1 MARKPDFEGGREER
15 RNRGREVR
23 KEGNLKIY
31 LPTFFFF
38 FFCSSG
44 VLIQDLAL
52 GRQALYQLNHVPSSF
67 CFSYF
72 SDRVSLSPA
81 FCLVLASHPDSPTYA
96 SGVGGITSTYHH
108 TWLIC

>member
-38 FFCSSG
+38 F
-44 VLIQDLAL
+44 L
-52 GRQALYQLNHVPSSF
+52 QLRTTTPGLFVEVG
-67 CFSYF
+67 
-72 SDRVSLSPA
+72 VSLT
-81 FCLVLASHPDSPTYA
+81 FCW
-96 SGVGGITSTYHH
+96 G
-108 TWLIC
+108 